1 MLAEADGRYHYVII
15 DCPPSLNMLTL
26 NALVASH
33 SVLIPMQCEYYALEG
48 LSALLDTIEGVKQ
61 RANPGLRIEGILRTM
76 YDPRSSL
83 TRDVSRQLLKFFGE
97 KVFRTVIPR
106 NIRLAE
112 APSHGLPV
120 DPLRSAVPRSGRI
133 HGARRRT
140 QTTQHGWGGRGVI
153 KKRGLGR
160 GLDALLG
167 SGDRASDDADVATG
181 TSLAEIAIDEIH
193 PGQYQPR
200 RNIRDE
206 GIAELAASIKAQGVM
221 QPIVLR
227 HRAIGGY
234 EIIAGERRWR
244 ASQLAGLDRIPAVI
258 KDVSDERAVA
268 MALIEN
274 IQREDL
280 NPLEEALALQRLSEE
295 FHLTQQ
301 QAADAVG
308 KSRVAVTNLL
318 RLLNLAPPVRE
329 MLAEGELEMG
339 HARALLSL
347 SALEQEQAARQV
359 IARGL
364 SVRQTEALV
373 RQRLRPAVVDAD
385 CGGSTQGPGYR
396 SVSRSNSRSGSAL
409 LSRSTSTAR
418 IPGTLVIRYT
428 SVDELEGILTH
439 LR

>member
-1 MLAEADGRYHYVII
+1 M
-15 DCPPSLNMLTL
+15 
-26 NALVASH
+26 
-33 SVLIPMQCEYYALEG
+33 
-48 LSALLDTIEGVKQ
+48 
-61 RANPGLRIEGILRTM
+61 
-76 YDPRSSL
+76 
-83 TRDVSRQLLKFFGE
+83 
-97 KVFRTVIPR
+97 
-106 NIRLAE
+106 
-112 APSHGLPV
+112 
-120 DPLRSAVPRSGRI
+120 
-133 HGARRRT
+133 
-140 QTTQHGWGGRGVI
+140 I

-167 SGDRASDDADVATG
+167 GSSDEAPAERVSSASLGEIPIDD
-181 TSLAEIAIDEIH
+181 IH

-200 RNIRDE
+200 RSIRDE
-206 GIAELAASIKAQGVM
+206 GIAELAASIRAQGVM

-244 ASQLAGLDRIPAVI
+244 AAQLAGLDRIPAVV

-329 MLAEGELEMG
+329 MLAAGELEMG

-347 SALEQEQAARQV
+347 SALEQEQAARLV
-359 IARGL
+359 VARGL

-373 RQRLRPAVVDAD
+373 RQKTRPSPLTPIAATRRKDPDTERLEVELSERVGAPVAINYD
-385 CGGSTQGPGYR
+385 GK
-396 SVSRSNSRSGSAL
+396 SN
-409 LSRSTSTAR
+409 
-418 IPGTLVIRYT
+418 GTLVIRYST
-428 SVDELEGILTH
+428 LDELEGILTH
-439 LR
+439 IK

>member
-1 MLAEADGRYHYVII
+1 M
-15 DCPPSLNMLTL
+15 
-26 NALVASH
+26 
-33 SVLIPMQCEYYALEG
+33 
-48 LSALLDTIEGVKQ
+48 
-61 RANPGLRIEGILRTM
+61 
-76 YDPRSSL
+76 
-83 TRDVSRQLLKFFGE
+83 
-97 KVFRTVIPR
+97 
-106 NIRLAE
+106 
-112 APSHGLPV
+112 
-120 DPLRSAVPRSGRI
+120 
-133 HGARRRT
+133 
-140 QTTQHGWGGRGVI
+140 I

-167 SGDRASDDADVATG
+167 SIDTVGAESDPSSTN
-181 TSLAEIAIDEIH
+181 LAEVAIDQIH

-200 RNIRDE
+200 RSIRDE
-206 GIAELAASIKAQGVM
+206 GIAELAASIRAQGVM

-244 ASQLAGLDRIPAVI
+244 ASQLAGLERIPAVV

-329 MLAEGELEMG
+329 MLAVGELEMG

-347 SALEQEQAARQV
+347 APLEQERTARQV
-359 IARGL
+359 VTRGL

-373 RQRLRPAVVDAD
+373 RQRSRPASATPAGATRRKDPDTERLEVELSERIGAPVSINFDGKSA
-385 CGGSTQGPGYR
+385 GS
-396 SVSRSNSRSGSAL
+396 
-409 LSRSTSTAR
+409 
-418 IPGTLVIRYT
+418 LVIRYST
-428 SVDELEGILTH
+428 VDELEGILTH